1 MRLRVLLSSLI
12 SQSYHNLLYT
22 IVDGMSIQE
31 YQSIYETKYSR
42 VDQIKIV
49 EDSDIP
55 SILLKAVLDK
65 FYLVHSWIFCPI
77 FSHFMLHENTR
88 KPLVF

>member
-12 SQSYHNLLYT
+12 SQSYRNLLYT
-22 IVDGMSIQE
+22 IIDGMWIQE

-65 FYLVHSWIFCPI
+65 FYLVHS
-77 FSHFMLHENTR
+77 
-88 KPLVF
+88 

>member
-55 SILLKAVLDK
+55 SILLKAVLHK
-65 FYLVHSWIFCPI
+65 FYLVHS
-77 FSHFMLHENTR
+77 
-88 KPLVF
+88 

>member
-1 MRLRVLLSSLI
+1 MRLRVLLSSFI

-65 FYLVHSWIFCPI
+65 FYLVHS
-77 FSHFMLHENTR
+77 
-88 KPLVF
+88 

>member
-65 FYLVHSWIFCPI
+65 FYLVHS
-77 FSHFMLHENTR
+77 
-88 KPLVF
+88 